1 MLISNEWLKDYVDAG
16 VKVEDLAER
25 ITRTGIEVD
34 DMIDYSKDIKNLV
47 VGYIQSKEKHP
58 DADKLNICQ
67 VDIGEEEPV
76 QIVCGAPNVDLVNTS
91 LLRKL
96 VVAYQEAL
104 KLNVLNYA
112 VSVRKV

>member
-47 VGYIQSKEKHP
+47 VGYIQSKEKSILIQN
-58 DADKLNICQ
+58 KLNICQ

-76 QIVCGAPNVDLVNTS
+76 QIVCGAPNVDLWSTRHCCESWWS
-91 LLRKL
+91 LTR
-96 VVAYQEAL
+96 
-104 KLNVLNYA
+104 
-112 VSVRKV
+112 RH

>member
-47 VGYIQSKEKHP
+47 VGYIQSKK
-58 DADKLNICQ
+58 A
-67 VDIGEEEPV
+67 
-76 QIVCGAPNVDLVNTS
+76 S
-91 LLRKL
+91 
-96 VVAYQEAL
+96 
-104 KLNVLNYA
+104 
-112 VSVRKV
+112 